1 MQLFEFKTAK
11 QIWPP
16 IIPRDMSIFEP
27 IPHNPRYSADWWK
40 YRDEEAAARR
50 AESELVNARYER
62 QAKGCWLDP
71 VANGW
76 RLIGAANMSYRELLT
91 KAMFTESLTP
101 SPELENRLGHFRPIK
116 PVLPAGLCPLR
127 FEKRLIGQLLVS

>member
-101 SPELENRLGHFRPIK
+101 SPEFENSQDANGHGIQRVAYPAAAPRGGAAADEVRLGM
-116 PVLPAGLCPLR
+116 
-127 FEKRLIGQLLVS
+127 